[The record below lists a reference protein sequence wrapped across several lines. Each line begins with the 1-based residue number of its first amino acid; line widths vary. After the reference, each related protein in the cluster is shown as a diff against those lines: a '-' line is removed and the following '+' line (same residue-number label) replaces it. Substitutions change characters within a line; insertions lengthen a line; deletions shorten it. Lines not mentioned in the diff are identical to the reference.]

1 MRKVLA
7 FILALSALCSCK
19 AVSSL
24 IHDDE
29 VVARVGGEKLYL
41 SEVLGYVPEFAS
53 PEDSAKF
60 VGQYINSWATELLYQ
75 QAAAEVL
82 SKEEMDLE
90 RELEDYRRSLVKYRY
105 EQRVIGEKLD
115 TVITDEQISEYYGSH
130 PDAFMLERP
139 ILKVRLVNIL
149 KDSPFR
155 EAVEDALAEED
166 GIALIQADTV
176 LRSAAIRLLDL
187 SDVWTDAIVLSKE
200 FGTDYGTMLGHLSGR
215 RIVFEP
221 QDRGDATIAQVVDIR
236 HFGNAPL
243 EYCTDR
249 IRELILSARKR
260 DLLLSLE
267 QDLLEKARENRQ
279 FVIYEK

>member
-7 FILALSALCSCK
+7 FMLALSALCSCK

-53 PEDSAKF
+53 SEDSAKY
-60 VGQYINSWATELLYQ
+60 VSQYINSWATELLYQ
-75 QAAAEVL
+75 QAASQIL
-82 SKEEMDLE
+82 SKDEMDLS
-90 RELEDYRRSLVKYRY
+90 RELEDYRRSLIKYRY
-105 EQRVIGEKLD
+105 EQRVIGERLD
-115 TVITDEQISEYYGSH
+115 TVITQEQIQEYYDSH
-130 PDAFMLERP
+130 PDAFLLERP
-139 ILKVRLVNIL
+139 ILKVRLVSIL

-155 EAVEDALAEED
+155 DAVEKALAEED
-166 GIALIQADTV
+166 GIALIQSDTV

-215 RIVFEP
+215 RIVYEP
-221 QDRGDATIAQVVDIR
+221 SDRGDAVIAQVVDIR

-243 EYCTDR
+243 EHCTDR

-260 DLLLSLE
+260 DLLLGLE
-267 QDLLEKARENRQ
+267 QDLLKDALENRQ
-279 FVIYEK
+279 FVIYQK